1 MESPD
6 RLATKARR
14 AYEMGRIR
22 VVALALLQVVPVVVI
37 AAALGR
43 GSASLLLAVPLALLC
58 AGLLYYGRGLQ
69 HAVRPGLIAGAIP
82 MIAAMS
88 TMMCANGSRECAHW
102 CVLTCAGSGLI
113 VGAWLGIAVLARRR
127 SGVGLAAVVVAALT
141 AAMGCLPIGL
151 GTLVGVLA
159 GLATGLAPAWVLR
172 RSTDG

>member
-6 RLATKARR
+6 QLAAKARR
-14 AYEMGRIR
+14 TYELGRIR
-22 VVALALLQVVPVVVI
+22 MVAKGLLPLVPVLVI

-43 GSASLLLAVPLALLC
+43 GSASLLLAVPLAVLC

-88 TMMCANGSRECAHW
+88 TMMCAAGSRECAHW

-127 SGVGLAAVVVAALT
+127 SAIGVAAVIVATLT

-151 GTLVGVLA
+151 GTLLGALA